1 MGVYG
6 KTYGTSNSCQYSD
19 VNMLDDF
26 DENARILPQA
36 ATGIIDDLF
45 VSIQYEHPSGPQET
59 NEKIL

>member
-1 MGVYG
+1 
-6 KTYGTSNSCQYSD
+6 
-19 VNMLDDF
+19 MLDDF